1 MHGSFTIRRVAT
13 TQPFTRQ
20 WTAQVFGLTTGSAK
34 RRGAATSSPDSSSSS
49 ESSPHEGA
57 QSRASTFAKS
67 APVEQRNPA
76 SPFNST
82 KLPFPSGSITQ
93 ADPYRLH
100 AHCTK
105 HNTILSLTRDV
116 PHLDDGDVSGIL
128 QKLKSGERAV
138 STPVDSTIF
147 GKTVARVTCGA
158 LGFKKAQRGTFEA
171 ATRTTG
177 RMLELIE
184 QVGCAGYV
192 NLPLCLCDD
201 PISIHRSVV
210 RKTKKDGV
218 RVRDPPPTTIELIFK
233 GFGPGREAVVAALQ
247 TDRGS
252 FVRRMIKRV
261 TDATPIKIGGT
272 RPKKRRMLS
281 PPLQLGRR
289 RR

>member
-184 QVGCAGYV
+184 QVG
-192 NLPLCLCDD
+192 
-201 PISIHRSVV
+201 SVV